1 MTRDIALV
9 VAEGVAHDALVAAI
23 QDDPEG
29 LVRRVTL
36 FDIYRPVQPQPGL
49 AAGERSMALRLE
61 LLDPAA
67 TPTDARIDAAVA
79 AAVARAA
86 QAVGARLRG

>member
-1 MTRDIALV
+1 
-9 VAEGVAHDALVAAI
+9 
-23 QDDPEG
+23 
-29 LVRRVTL
+29 
-36 FDIYRPVQPQPGL
+36 
-49 AAGERSMALRLE
+49 MALRLE